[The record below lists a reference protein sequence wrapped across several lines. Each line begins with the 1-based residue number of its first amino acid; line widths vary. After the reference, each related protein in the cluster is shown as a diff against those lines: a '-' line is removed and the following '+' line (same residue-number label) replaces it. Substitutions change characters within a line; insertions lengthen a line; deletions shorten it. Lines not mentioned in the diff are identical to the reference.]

1 MLHRRAAPQ
10 WRSNFRPSRG
20 VVSAGSASESGGDVG
35 TRLRNYFLTGLLV
48 AGPAGITLYLTWAL
62 ISWADSWVKPYLP
75 TAYNPD
81 NYLPFTVP
89 GFGLI
94 VALILITLIGF
105 LTANIVG
112 RTLFGYSE
120 TMLQRMPVVRNLY
133 NGLKQIF
140 ASVLAERG
148 SSFKQA
154 ALVQFPREGVWTI
167 GFVAAPTKGE
177 VAERLPG
184 DDLLTIYVPTTP
196 NPTGG
201 YLLFVPRAEVRIL
214 DMSVEDAAKL
224 VISFGLVTGDGR
236 SPVVIPPKEADR
248 LQVRSPENEP
258 AL

>member
-1 MLHRRAAPQ
+1 M
-10 WRSNFRPSRG
+10 
-20 VVSAGSASESGGDVG
+20 G

-48 AGPAGITLYLTWAL
+48 AGPAGISLYLTWAL
-62 ISWADSWVKPYLP
+62 VTWVDSWVKPYLP
-75 TAYNPD
+75 SAYNPD

-94 VALILITLIGF
+94 VAIILITLIGF

-112 RTLFGYSE
+112 RTIFGYSE

-133 NGLKQIF
+133 KGLKQIF

-154 ALVQFPREGVWTI
+154 ALIQFPREGVWTI

-177 VAERLPG
+177 VARRVPGG

-201 YLLFVPRAEVRIL
+201 YLLFVPRQEVKLL
-214 DMSVEDAAKL
+214 DMTVEDAAKL
-224 VISFGLVTGDGR
+224 VISFGLVTGDHHGGFMTAR
-236 SPVVIPPKEADR
+236 EADA
-248 LQVRSPENEP
+248 LPVRQPEDEP